1 MKTRKNVLAEEIM
14 VNCDVICG
22 ADDKMVKCVGWGI
35 TGIMLENMSPNISY
49 KL

>member
-14 VNCDVICG
+14 VNCDVIYD
-22 ADDKMVKCVGWGI
+22 ADDKMCVGWGI

-49 KL
+49 KV